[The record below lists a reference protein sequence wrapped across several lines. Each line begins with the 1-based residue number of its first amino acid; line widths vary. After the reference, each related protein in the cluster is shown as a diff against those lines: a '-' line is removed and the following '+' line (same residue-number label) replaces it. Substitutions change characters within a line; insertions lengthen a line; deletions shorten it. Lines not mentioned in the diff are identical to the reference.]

1 MRTYTAHLRERSAPV
16 LVREGFS
23 IAAAQ
28 FGPFWLLAQRAWI
41 AGVLSLCAWAGIALL
56 DPPGM
61 AIAAA
66 VLGWAQGVLGRD
78 LLRWS
83 LARRGYQM
91 EHVLAARDEDG
102 ALARLLA
109 ARPDLAA
116 SQI

>member
-1 MRTYTAHLRERSAPV
+1 MRTYTAHLKANATPV
-16 LVREGFS
+16 LVPEGFS

-41 AGVLSLCAWAGIALL
+41 AGVLALCAWAGIALL

-66 VLGWAQGVLGRD
+66 VLAWAQGVFGRD

-83 LARRGYQM
+83 LTRRGYQM

-109 ARPDLAA
+109 ARPDLATG
-116 SQI
+116 QI